1 VCSAC
6 TYYIRITKIYHLKST
21 GKTLQKTNYMM
32 AIKVVFEV
40 LVLPLVFAMFTTHE
54 AWGEQDCYG

>member
-1 VCSAC
+1 
-6 TYYIRITKIYHLKST
+6 
-21 GKTLQKTNYMM
+21 M